1 MCEHLF
7 VTAEGSSY
15 TRFLRALNTGNLHL
29 ARTAAME
36 LPQVRL
42 RDAVRM
48 VALMLEDEALYERAA
63 VRWVVRFA
71 DECPEATL
79 DQVAEALGAL
89 RSMTWDVDEG
99 ARRLVA
105 LCDLHHV

>member
-1 MCEHLF
+1 LGIVVLAVMPGAL
-7 VTAEGSSY
+7 Y
-15 TRFLRALNTGNLHL
+15 TWA
-29 ARTAAME
+29 
-36 LPQVRL
+36 
-42 RDAVRM
+42 
-48 VALMLEDEALYERAA
+48 LEDEALYERAA
-63 VRWVVRFA
+63 VRWVARFA

-99 ARRLVA
+99 ARRLHA